1 MASPHCSD
9 YKEVGCVKN
18 SKVFSTCRKI
28 VQLDGRR
35 LVVILQHVIVAL
47 RFQNRGQLD
56 SVAFKLDGGSHL
68 HARIAPDYVPAAAAN
83 APRRLGASDV
93 RDNRASRIG

>member
-56 SVAFKLDGGSHL
+56 SVAFKLD
-68 HARIAPDYVPAAAAN
+68 N

>member
-56 SVAFKLDGGSHL
+56 SVAFKLDGDSHL